1 MEHTHWDTDLI
12 YEVSIDILVLKLIG
26 ELTYM

>member
-1 MEHTHWDTDLI
+1 MEHTHCDTDLI